1 MVTSDFCGFCD
12 GCYGVQVLTKD
23 KNGEPLLKERKALM
37 LTQIAAR
44 NHLSD
49 ADTVKKIL
57 NKAIASMREY
67 LHGTDYFADT
77 DFDRIGAHNNGCYE
91 KYRIHKE
98 KQKETAKTQTK
109 KTKKPKKKQMPP
121 AV

>member
-1 MVTSDFCGFCD
+1 M
-12 GCYGVQVLTKD
+12 
-23 KNGEPLLKERKALM
+23 LKERKALM

-49 ADTVKKIL
+49 ADTVKTIL
-57 NKAIASMREY
+57 NKAIAAMREY

-109 KTKKPKKKQMPP
+109 KTKKKQLPP